1 MSEEKIIQV
10 AERLA
15 AGGGSVAFTGA
26 GISVE
31 SGIPDFRSAGG
42 LWEKFEPMEYA
53 TIEAFLRDPIKV
65 WDMLREMD
73 AVLAAAEPNPAH
85 LGLARLEQLGVLSGV
100 ITQNVDN
107 LHQRAGSREVIEFH
121 GNGNRLVCMRCKR
134 SLDAAEARR
143 RREEEFPPRCPDCHD
158 ILKPDVVFFGE
169 PIPTLA
175 GVEAMRLAQHA
186 PVMLV
191 VGTSALVA
199 PASYLPVVAKKTGAL
214 IVEINREHTVLTGDL
229 ADVSLRGRAGE
240 LLPRLV
246 GAVEEILGHA

>member
-1 MSEEKIIQV
+1 MSEEKIIKV
-10 AERLA
+10 AEKLA

-42 LWEKFEPMEYA
+42 LWDKFDPMEYA
-53 TIEAFLRDPIKV
+53 TIEAFLRDPERV
-65 WDMLREMD
+65 WEMLREMD
-73 AVLAAAEPNPAH
+73 DLLKAAEPNPAH
-85 LGLARLEQLGVLSGV
+85 LALARLEQLGVLAGV

-121 GNGNRLVCMRCKR
+121 GNGKRLVCLRCKR
-134 SLDAAEARR
+134 SLDAAEAHR
-143 RREEEFPPRCPDCHD
+143 RREEEFPPRCPDCRD

-169 PIPTLA
+169 PIPKA
-175 GVEAMRLAQHA
+175 ASIGAMRLAQSA

-246 GAVEEILGHA
+246 AAVENAFGQA

>member
-1 MSEEKIIQV
+1 LSEEKIIKV
-10 AERLA
+10 AEKLA

-42 LWEKFEPMEYA
+42 LWDKFDPMEYA
-53 TIEAFLRDPIKV
+53 TIEAFLRDPERV
-65 WDMLREMD
+65 WEMLREMD
-73 AVLAAAEPNPAH
+73 DLLKAAEPNPAH
-85 LGLARLEQLGVLSGV
+85 LALARLEQLGVLAGV

-121 GNGNRLVCMRCKR
+121 GNGKRLVCLRCKR
-134 SLDAAEARR
+134 SLDAAEAHR
-143 RREEEFPPRCPDCHD
+143 RREEEFPPRCPDCRD

-169 PIPTLA
+169 PIPKA
-175 GVEAMRLAQHA
+175 ASIGAMRLAQSA

-246 GAVEEILGHA
+246 AAVENAFGQA

>member
-1 MSEEKIIQV
+1 MSKEKIIQV
-10 AERLA
+10 AERIA
-15 AGGGSVAFTGA
+15 AGDGSVAFTGA

-42 LWEKFEPMEYA
+42 LWDKFEPMEYA
-53 TIEAFLRDPIKV
+53 TIEAFLRDPERV
-65 WDMLREMD
+65 WEMLREMD
-73 AVLAAAEPNPAH
+73 ALLEAAEPNPAH
-85 LGLARLEQLGVLSGV
+85 LALARLEQLGVLAGV

-121 GNGNRLVCMRCKR
+121 GNGNRLVCLRCRRSVNAALARKR
-134 SLDAAEARR
+134 WK
-143 RREEEFPPRCPDCHD
+143 EEFPPRCPDCRD

-169 PIPTLA
+169 PIPKVA
-175 GVEAMRLAQHA
+175 SIEAMRLAQGV

-246 GAVEEILGHA
+246 AAVENAIGQA